1 MRLDEF
7 QLAGQVPSN
16 VQRAVPATA
25 QPTAQPAMS
34 TTGTGATEQDAKNA
48 LISLV
53 DSSKDL
59 PPDSPVHEFV
69 NKFLNTILTH
79 IQDIPVQEASKMLQN
94 VQDAN
99 SELLQT
105 VLLNLSQLTSEEL
118 TIVTSETT
126 DINAKV
132 EAVKKIADRLLKTK
146 PVQKAFKKQVA
157 TIELDVKGNI
167 GELDSAIERRAQKFA
182 KDFGLPLKWARNLI
196 GMFDVSITRKQR
208 DEFLAACEAGTALD
222 VNKMIQDGEG
232 RVEDYVL
239 LKQPKIKDVY
249 NSVKDTLLDI
259 SLSTGQRGAT
269 GPFEAM
275 MAIMGGCK
283 KPATNEGG
291 DLKTSDGLKLEV
303 KATSISPSTESPTSG
318 GNTNAWLDS
327 TAGKE
332 ISGSALRKVANK
344 WLRDLAPESL
354 TDKKFQTVWD
364 KADFRSGGLVSLK
377 EAILMLR
384 ELSYKPAPG
393 KKLITGMMAEMY
405 PNITNLKSEGYD
417 FDAACMRIL
426 SAIGKSTGDIK
437 ADKPTK
443 DIIAKEQGVMGLLEY
458 IKGKGNDGFV
468 FFNSSTQK
476 FKIVIGVKG
485 VIAELGAKDSNL
497 HFDSPMTMGGSAKAS
512 AGVYYGAKP
521 GSPEG
526 QEYLQK
532 FNSSPERVE
541 MYRQAQLA
549 KQAAA
554 QNKSLAMI
562 EAAKEGLT
570 EFEFDGKKYSVSK
583 AALKKYFE
591 PDIPMSRTKKKTR

>member
-7 QLAGQVPSN
+7 QLAGQVPST

-25 QPTAQPAMS
+25 QPTAQPAIS

-79 IQDIPVQEASKMLQN
+79 IQDIPVQEASKVLQN
-94 VQDAN
+94 IQDAN

-105 VLLNLSQLTSEEL
+105 ILLNLTQLTPEEL
-118 TIVTSETT
+118 AIVTSETV

-132 EAVKKIADRLLKTK
+132 DAVKKIADRLSKTK
-146 PVQKAFKKQVA
+146 PIQQAFKKQVA

-167 GELDSAIERRAQKFA
+167 GELDSAIEKRAQKFA
-182 KDFGLPLKWARNLI
+182 RDFGLPLKWARNLI
-196 GMFDVSITRKQR
+196 GMFDVKITREQR
-208 DEFLAACEAGTALD
+208 DEFLAACEAGEALD

-239 LKQPKIKDVY
+239 LTQPKIKDVY

-283 KPATNEGG
+283 KPAPNEGG
-291 DLKTSDGLKLEV
+291 DLKTRDGLKLEV

-332 ISGSALRKVANK
+332 ISGSALRKVANE
-344 WLRDLAPESL
+344 WLRELAPEAL
-354 TDKKFQTVWD
+354 TDKNFQNIWK
-364 KADFRSGGLVSLK
+364 KADFRSAGLSSLR
-377 EAILMLR
+377 EALLLLR
-384 ELSYKPAPG
+384 ELAVKPAPG
-393 KKLITGMMAEMY
+393 KKLITNMMAEMY
-405 PNITNLKSEGYD
+405 PSITNLQSEGYD
-417 FDAACMRIL
+417 FDAACLRIL
-426 SAIGKSTGDIK
+426 KAIGQVSGDVKS
-437 ADKPTK
+437 DKQFK
-443 DIIAKEQGVMGLLEY
+443 DVIAKEQGVMALLEY

-476 FKIVIGVKG
+476 FKIVAGVAG
-485 VIAELGAKDSNL
+485 VVAELGAKDSNL

-541 MYRQAQLA
+541 LYRQVQLA

-554 QNKSLAMI
+554 QNKTLAMI

-570 EFEFDGKKYSVSK
+570 EFEFDGKMYSVSK

-591 PDIPMSRTKKKTR
+591 PDTPMSRTKKKRR